1 MLLVLLL
8 TTGHGMAADGSV
20 GRGSSSIVL
29 QVLLLTT
36 GHGMLADGSV
46 GRGSTS
52 LSYRFSC

>member
-36 GHGMLADGSV
+36 GHGMVADGSV
-46 GRGSTS
+46 GRGSGP
-52 LSYRFSC
+52 